1 MWRVSANGGGDV
13 TAGGETT
20 AGGGKSAPAGGSGS
34 GSILEKFLN
43 KAFFC
48 VAEQQT
54 ALAAPMARMMAGL
67 ASGLSEQAR
76 DLALSRLKDPN
87 SVPGLAHQIPPDVFR
102 LEKMFEDVEEEAMNL
117 GAQPIEMG
125 YRSGRAVEGTVLDE
139 EFNYLNAAGRRLQ
152 EDTAERLTATI
163 DMAAALALSSGFAA
177 LCADQGL
184 RPVERLFCLLSTP
197 VPGSLKAA
205 ILHCL
210 AALASQG
217 QDTRMLIWR
226 TMEEY
231 RLLEVVHVPS
241 DEDGGTGGAFN
252 RNRQSVKLDL
262 ENERREGYYPV
273 TDGFLALLTALLAHD
288 WDVLDDLH
296 SGVRLPGVVPYVEFV
311 LKCVLLEY
319 EDFHGNPDNDAH
331 VWRLVARC
339 EEVLGECVRHYRL
352 TELPLDSSW
361 LRFHME
367 SLSSGAKSAGA
378 IAMEHAAMGGTY
390 GGTGAASASA
400 VADYSLSLYSGS
412 CGGSGGGGG
421 IGAGA
426 LASYGGRASQLPQH
440 PAGQNTE
447 QLYASDFGEEEYSYD
462 LPGSAVA
469 HMRPRSAGFTVMS
482 YLLGQDSLLLELL
495 LRLLYDEGNAE
506 HVAAAGTSHLDW
518 ICDLSTALLNS
529 PKLLYSKRGLPR
541 HSQGNIN
548 NFNYATQGA
557 SYSNITCD
565 RAYWRQRAVTAATA
579 LLYEASMRATPLM
592 EVSRCFPRLSYLW
605 YDMEASDL
613 PMLPTKR
620 TLILRDLTELVST
633 CQALEKSLTTNV
645 PCSPLSIFGAFIG
658 QVCCGMV
665 LYVVVAS
672 ARTCSAT
679 GP

>member
-1 MWRVSANGGGDV
+1 MWRVSASSEDA

-20 AGGGKSAPAGGSGS
+20 VGGSKSAAGGGGS
-34 GSILEKFLN
+34 SILEKFLN

-54 ALAAPMARMMAGL
+54 ALTAPMARMMAGL

-76 DLALSRLKDPN
+76 DLALSFLKDPN

-102 LEKMFEDVEEEAMNL
+102 LGKMFDDIEEEAMNL

-139 EFNYLNAAGRRLQ
+139 EFNYLKAAGRRLK
-152 EDTAERLTATI
+152 EGTADCLAATI
-163 DMAAALALSSGFAA
+163 DMAAALALSTGFAV

-210 AALASQG
+210 AALASHG

-231 RLLEVVHVPS
+231 RLLEVVHVPN
-241 DEDGGTGGAFN
+241 DEDGGGVRAFN
-252 RNRQSVKLDL
+252 RNRQSLKLDL
-262 ENERREGYYPV
+262 ENERREGFYPV
-273 TDGFLALLTALLAHD
+273 TDGFLVLLTALLAHD
-288 WDVLDDLH
+288 WGILDDLH

-311 LKCVLLEY
+311 LKCILLEY

-378 IAMEHAAMGGTY
+378 IAMEHAAMGGAY
-390 GGTGAASASA
+390 GGTGAASAST
-400 VADYSLSLYSGS
+400 VADYSLSLY
-412 CGGSGGGGG
+412 GGGMD
-421 IGAGA
+421 AGA
-426 LASYGGRASQLPQH
+426 LANYGGRASQLPQH
-440 PAGQNTE
+440 PAGQSTE

-462 LPGSAVA
+462 LPGAAVA

-482 YLLGQDSLLLELL
+482 YLLGQDSQLLELL
-495 LRLLYDEGNAE
+495 LRLLFDEGNAE
-506 HVAAAGTSHLDW
+506 HVSAAGTSHLDW

-529 PKLLYSKRGLPR
+529 PKLLYSKQYLPH

-548 NFNYATQGA
+548 NFSYDTQGA

-565 RAYWRQRAVTAATA
+565 RAYWRQRAVTAAAA
-579 LLYEASMRATPLM
+579 LLYEASMRATPLV
-592 EVSRCFPRLSYLW
+592 EVSRRFPRLSYLW
-605 YDMEASDL
+605 YDMEAADL
-613 PMLPTKR
+613 PVLPTKR

-633 CQALEKSLTTNV
+633 CQALEKSPTTNV
-645 PCSPLSIFGAFIG
+645 PYSPLSIFGAFIG
-658 QVCCGMV
+658 QVCFF
-665 LYVVVAS
+665 
-672 ARTCSAT
+672 T
-679 GP
+679 